1 MVTSFFSPTQISLH
15 TTIPLNIQFNS
26 YISLCF
32 NYIQFKRD
40 RYTEREREREGTIKI
55 FSFRYFIHL
64 RFMWQPYYY
73 IYLVT
78 TPNN

>member
-15 TTIPLNIQFNS
+15 TTIPLNIHFNS

-40 RYTEREREREGTIKI
+40 RYTEREREGTIQI